1 MWFLVE
7 TVWVAT
13 LFFIYLCLFATRYTS
28 LRPILLV
35 FTVPTRFTITT
46 YSYPPLQPREI
57 LNLEKNVLNVL
68 ILSRLSSNFGLS
80 ICLALV
86 KLNSPREKYLQNFV
100 FCDNRKCL

>member
-1 MWFLVE
+1 MVFSGNCLGGDFIFYISLFICNSIHKFE
-7 TVWVAT
+7 TN
-13 LFFIYLCLFATRYTS
+13 I
-28 LRPILLV
+28 
-35 FTVPTRFTITT
+35 TVPTRFTITT

-57 LNLEKNVLNVL
+57 LNLDKNVLNVL